1 MSSGVVAFPLCRQ
14 RKLLS
19 GIANVLR
26 SKQGETATLF
36 WRETAQSLLKQL
48 AANGVELAAAEE
60 EVRSL
65 LYAVLAEIEA
75 DTVSARG

>member
-1 MSSGVVAFPLCRQ
+1 MSITAFPLCRQ
-14 RKLLS
+14 QKLLH

-36 WRETAQSLLKQL
+36 WRETAKGLLQQL
-48 AANGVELAAAEE
+48 VANGIDLAAAEE
-60 EVRSL
+60 EVRNL

-75 DTVSARG
+75 DAVSAKG